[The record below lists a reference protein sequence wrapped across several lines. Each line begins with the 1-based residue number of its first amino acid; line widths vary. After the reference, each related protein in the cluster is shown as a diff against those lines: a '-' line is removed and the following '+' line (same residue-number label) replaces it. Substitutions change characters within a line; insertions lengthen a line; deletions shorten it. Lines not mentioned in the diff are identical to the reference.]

1 MRSVYLPVIF
11 SNWQTSPIFKA
22 EAMGVV
28 IDIEVR
34 VKNPGGRG
42 STFNSGDW
50 SIVYTIIEGLLYPL

>member
-1 MRSVYLPVIF
+1 
-11 SNWQTSPIFKA
+11 
-22 EAMGVV
+22 MGVV